1 MRKDNRESHL
11 DAFSVP
17 PYLSFRTFSG
27 FIEGL
32 RKSVP
37 NRVDRSV
44 MPSFSGSNQSQILAT
59 LRYLELISPKGVPTE
74 KLSGLVE
81 SEGIKFRKNLR
92 EVLVRSYPFLF
103 KGFDLQRAT
112 IDELTERFTEA
123 GAMGDT
129 VRKCVSFFLA
139 AAKRAELEISPF
151 MLNRRRARRPIAGSR
166 ARKAEDV
173 GSPEA
178 GPNSRAWQELAL
190 SKLPEFDPTWSLE
203 VKSKWFDAFNRLT
216 KGMES
221 ADKTGNRRSH

>member
-1 MRKDNRESHL
+1 MRKNNKEPHL

-32 RKSVP
+32 RKGVP
-37 NRVDRSV
+37 NRIDRSV

-59 LRYLELISPKGVPTE
+59 LRYLELISPKGIPTE
-74 KLSGLVE
+74 KLAGLVE

-92 EVLVRSYPFLF
+92 EVLARSYPFLF

-112 IDELTERFTEA
+112 IDELTERFA
-123 GAMGDT
+123 GAGATGDT

-151 MLNRRRARRPIAGSR
+151 MLSRRRARRPLAGSR
-166 ARKAEDV
+166 ARRAGETGSLDV
-173 GSPEA
+173 

-216 KGMES
+216 KGLES
-221 ADKTGNRRSH
+221 ADKSGNRRSP